1 MIPKY
6 YFLILL
12 FTYYSIGAQSF
23 EPTTDSGIPPQEP
36 IRESFQQL
44 VDSSNAYYFEGKF
57 KNSLEVNISLL
68 KKALAEHDSYN
79 IHRGYRL
86 LAYDYLALNDT
97 VPAMD
102 SFEKS
107 ERFAILSENDTAM
120 ATLNMDK
127 ANLAAIFDSDYP
139 KAIEYHNIS
148 IRLFKK
154 IKDSVG
160 LANAHFNTVLTAME
174 AENYPKAFLHL
185 IKSKEL
191 RDYGSHPSYSV
202 GVENLFAEYYFIKE
216 NYEMADI
223 YLTRA
228 IKEAKKEGLTIEL
241 QDAYQLY
248 SESLYEQERYAEA
261 YQVRLN
267 YEGYFEQNVESST
280 SADVDNLLA
289 KFQISEYRKDML
301 EAELDNKLQSEKMA
315 NQNRLNIILTAVAI
329 SAVLMF
335 LGILYAFR
343 RRKRLVQLLKEKNQE
358 YLEAKRE
365 SERLA
370 KAKGKFFS
378 TVSHELR
385 TPLYGVIGLSTIL
398 LEDKALK
405 SHVKDLKSLKFSAD
419 YLLALINNV
428 LQINKI
434 DSNTVDRDVTVFN
447 LRELFESITAS
458 FEYMRLQNNNRIH
471 IIVSEDVPHLI
482 KGNSI
487 RLSQILMNLVG
498 NACKFTEDGD
508 IYIKAIPTS
517 INQDIVSIDFS
528 VQDTGIGIAEE
539 KFSEIFNE
547 FAQLDS
553 INYTYQGTGLG
564 LPIVKKLLDLS
575 DSEISV
581 QSELG
586 KGTTFSFTLSY
597 EVSQESKKPEEVQLL
612 DVVSLEGKKI
622 LITEDNRINQ
632 TVTKKILEKNG
643 VICSIAENG
652 LEAVEAVDRE
662 KFDLILMD
670 LNMPVK
676 NGFDA
681 TKEIRTIDNTT
692 PILALTAVEIEEVRN
707 EIYAAGMNDII
718 VKPYDVNMFVQIILK
733 NLNEKVTPVFLE
745 KSEKKAI

>member
-1 MIPKY
+1 MT
-6 YFLILL
+6 IL
-12 FTYYSIGAQSF
+12 FAYYSLGAQDVSAIS
-23 EPTTDSGIPPQEP
+23 ETSSLIQNP
-36 IRESFQQL
+36 IKENFQQL
-44 VDSSNAYYFEGKF
+44 VDSSNAFYFEGKY
-57 KNSLEVNISLL
+57 KKSLEVNISLL
-68 KKALAEHDSYN
+68 KKALSANDTYN

-86 LAYDYLALNDT
+86 LGYDYLALNDT

-127 ANLAAIFDSDYP
+127 ANLLAILESNYPAAL
-139 KAIEYHNIS
+139 EYHTKS
-148 IRLFKK
+148 IRLFKR

-160 LANAHFNTVLTAME
+160 LANAHYNTILTAME
-174 AENYPKAFLHL
+174 AEDYSKAFLHL
-185 IKSKEL
+185 IKAKEL
-191 RDYGSHPSYSV
+191 REYGSHPSYSV
-202 GVENLFAEYYFIKE
+202 GVENLFAEYYFTKE
-216 NYEMADI
+216 NYKMADI

-228 IKEAKKEGLTIEL
+228 IKEAKKIGLTVEL
-241 QDAYQLY
+241 QDAYGLY
-248 SESLYEQERYAEA
+248 SESLYKQEKYAEA

-267 YEGYFEQNVESST
+267 YEEYFEQNVEST
-280 SADVDNLLA
+280 TTAEVETLLA
-289 KFQISEYRKDML
+289 KFQIAEYRKDVL
-301 EAELDNKLQSEKMA
+301 AAELDNKLQSEKVA
-315 NQNRLNIILTAVAI
+315 NQKRLNIILTGIAI
-329 SAVLMF
+329 CAVLLF

-343 RRKRLVQLLKEKNQE
+343 RRKKLVQLLKIKNHE
-358 YLEAKRE
+358 YLAAKRE

-405 SHVKDLKSLKFSAD
+405 SHVKDLRSLKFSAD

-434 DSNTVDRDVTVFN
+434 DSNTVEDDSNVFN
-447 LRELFESITAS
+447 LRELFESIAAS
-458 FEYMRLQNNNRIH
+458 FEYMRLQNNNKIH
-471 IIVSEDVPHLI
+471 LRVSDEVPHLLR
-482 KGNSI
+482 GNSI

-498 NACKFTEDGD
+498 NACKFTEDGH
-508 IYIKAIPTS
+508 IFIRARPAGF
-517 INQDIVSIDFS
+517 NNGMVSIAFS
-528 VQDTGIGIAEE
+528 VEDTGMGIAKE
-539 KFSEIFNE
+539 KFAEIFDE
-547 FAQLDS
+547 FSQLES

-564 LPIVKKLLDLS
+564 LPIVKKLLALS
-575 DSEISV
+575 NSEISV
-581 QSELG
+581 ESELD
-586 KGTTFSFTLSY
+586 KGTCFSFDLSY
-597 EVSQESKKPEEVQLL
+597 EVSQELEKPQQTQVL

-652 LEAVEAVDRE
+652 VEAVEAVDRE
-662 KFDLILMD
+662 SFDLILMD

-681 TKEIRTIDNTT
+681 TREIRTMDNTT

-718 VKPYDVNMFVQIILK
+718 LKPYDVNMFVQIILK
-733 NLNEKVTPVFLE
+733 NLNEKISPLYMENTG
-745 KSEKKAI
+745 KKAI

>member
-1 MIPKY
+1 MIRYY
-6 YFLILL
+6 YFLTL
-12 FTYYSIGAQSF
+12 FLTYYTIGAQSLDA
-23 EPTTDSGIPPQEP
+23 TTQTGIAIQEP

-44 VDSSNAYYFEGKF
+44 VDSSNAYYFEGKY

-68 KKALAEHDSYN
+68 TKALAEDDTYN

-86 LAYDYLALNDT
+86 LGYDYLALNDT

-107 ERFAILSENDTAM
+107 ERFAKKSKNDTAL
-120 ATLNMDK
+120 ATFNMDK
-127 ANLAAIFDSDYP
+127 ANLIAIFESDYP
-139 KAIEYHNIS
+139 KALEFHNKS
-148 IRLFKK
+148 IRLFKR

-174 AENYPKAFLHL
+174 AKNYPKAFLHL

-202 GVENLFAEYYFIKE
+202 GVENLFGEYYFIKE

-228 IKEAKKEGLTIEL
+228 IKEAKKAGLTIEL
-241 QDAYQLY
+241 QDAYELY
-248 SESLYEQERYAEA
+248 SESLYSQERYAEA

-267 YEGYFEQNVESST
+267 YESYFEQNVEST
-280 SADVDNLLA
+280 TTAEVDDLLA
-289 KFQISEYRKDML
+289 KFQITEYRKDVL
-301 EAELDNKLQSEKMA
+301 AAELKNKLQSEKVA
-315 NQNRLNIILTAVAI
+315 NQKMLNIILTAIAI
-329 SAVLMF
+329 SAVLLF

-343 RRKRLVQLLKEKNQE
+343 KRKKLVQLLKDKNQE

-385 TPLYGVIGLSTIL
+385 TPLYGVIGLSTLL

-434 DSNTVDRDVTVFN
+434 DSNSVEDDSNVFN

-458 FEYMRLQNNNRIH
+458 FEYMRLQNNNKIH
-471 IIVSEDVPHLI
+471 IIVSEDVPHLL

-517 INQDIVSIDFS
+517 INQDLVSIDFS
-528 VQDTGIGIAEE
+528 VQDTGIGIAKE
-539 KFSEIFNE
+539 KFSEIFDE
-547 FAQLDS
+547 FSQLES
-553 INYTYQGTGLG
+553 MNYTYQGTGLG

-575 DSEISV
+575 NSEISV

-586 KGTTFSFTLSY
+586 KGTTFSFSLSY
-597 EVSQESKKPEEVQLL
+597 EVAQESKKPKEVNVL
-612 DVVSLEGKKI
+612 DIVSLEGKKI

-652 LEAVEAVDRE
+652 VEAVDAVDRE
-662 KFDLILMD
+662 TFDLILMD

-681 TKEIRTIDNTT
+681 TKEIRTVNDTT
-692 PILALTAVEIEEVRN
+692 PIVALTAVEIEEVRN

-718 VKPYDVNMFVQIILK
+718 LKPYDVNMFVQIILK
-733 NLNEKVTPVFLE
+733 NLNEKISPMLVE
-745 KSEKKAI
+745 KTEKRAI

>member
-1 MIPKY
+1 MIRYY
-6 YFLILL
+6 YFLMLL
-12 FTYYSIGAQSF
+12 FTYYSIGAQSL
-23 EPTTDSGIPPQEP
+23 EPTTDTGIPPQEP

-44 VDSSNAYYFEGKF
+44 VDSSNAYYFEGKY
-57 KNSLEVNISLL
+57 KKSLEVNISLL
-68 KKALAEHDSYN
+68 KKALAENDTYN

-86 LAYDYLALNDT
+86 LGYDYLALNDT
-97 VPAMD
+97 VPSMD

-127 ANLAAIFDSDYP
+127 ANLVAIFDSDYP
-139 KAIEYHNIS
+139 KAIEYHNKS
-148 IRLFKK
+148 IRLFKR

-228 IKEAKKEGLTIEL
+228 IKEAKKEGLTVEL
-241 QDAYQLY
+241 QDAYELY
-248 SESLYEQERYAEA
+248 SQSLYKQERYAEA

-267 YEGYFEQNVESST
+267 YEGYLAQNVESSA
-280 SADVDNLLA
+280 SADVDDLLA
-289 KFQISEYRKDML
+289 KFQISEYKKDIL
-301 EAELDNKLQSEKMA
+301 EAELDNKLQSEKVA
-315 NQNRLNIILTAVAI
+315 HQKRLNIILTVVAI
-329 SAVLMF
+329 CAVLLF

-343 RRKRLVQLLKEKNQE
+343 KRKRLVQLLKEKNQE

-434 DSNTVDRDVTVFN
+434 DSNNVDRDVNIFN

-498 NACKFTEDGD
+498 NACKFTEEGD

-517 INQDIVSIDFS
+517 INQETVSIDFS
-528 VQDTGIGIAEE
+528 VQDTGIGIAKE
-539 KFSEIFNE
+539 KFSEIFDE

-564 LPIVKKLLDLS
+564 LPIVKKLLDMS
-575 DSEISV
+575 NSEISV

-597 EVSQESKKPEEVQLL
+597 DVSQESKKPEEVNML

-652 LEAVEAVDRE
+652 VEAVEAVDRE

-681 TKEIRTIDNTT
+681 TKEIRTVDNTT

-718 VKPYDVNMFVQIILK
+718 VKPYDVSMFVQIILK
-733 NLNEKVTPVFLE
+733 NLNEKVTPVLLD
-745 KSEKKAI
+745 KQEKKAI